1 MNWDFNNDTPI
12 YTQLVEKMKIAIV
25 TGEFERGGKLPSV
38 RELASQAGV
47 NPNTVQRAMA
57 ELEREG
63 LVCSQ
68 RTSGRLVTEEQ
79 SLIELTKHSLAR
91 RHVERFLSAMTE
103 LGIGQDEVIALL
115 LQEKGNKIIDE
126 RT

>member
-1 MNWDFNNDTPI
+1 MNFNFNNDAPI
-12 YTQLVEKMKIAIV
+12 YTQLVEQIKIAIV
-25 TGEFERGGKLPSV
+25 TGQFERGGKLPAV

-47 NPNTVQRAMA
+47 NPNTAQRAMA

-68 RTSGRLVTEEQ
+68 RTSGRLVTEDQ
-79 SLIELTKHSLAR
+79 GLIELTKRSLAR

-103 LGIGQDEVIALL
+103 LGIGQDEVITLL
-115 LQEKGNKIIDE
+115 LQEKGNKIINE

>member
-91 RHVERFLSAMTE
+91 RHVERFLSAMAE
-103 LGIGQDEVIALL
+103 LGMARDDVMTLL
-115 LQEKGNKIIDE
+115 SQEKGIKDSK
-126 RT
+126 